1 MVTVSHAVFATVSAA
16 PSSSHLWL
24 CWFPQIF
31 WGADGGKQAALLG
44 VFSSKIIG
52 YRGDMEGLEYREEN
66 CSPELSE
73 I

>member
-1 MVTVSHAVFATVSAA
+1 MALLA
-16 PSSSHLWL
+16 
-24 CWFPQIF
+24 PQIF

-44 VFSSKIIG
+44 VFSNKIIG
-52 YRGDMEGLEYREEN
+52 NRGDMEGLEYREEN